1 MQFSPDVN
9 QSELRAKVNQIF
21 GLGKKPTVFVRG
33 VFNTIKITNNNFQR
47 IREEK
52 IVLTLIEAFPFS

>member
-9 QSELRAKVNQIF
+9 QFELRAKVNQIF
-21 GLGKKPTVFVRG
+21 GLGKNPTVFVRG
-33 VFNTIKITNNNFQR
+33 VFNTIKITNNNFQS

-52 IVLTLIEAFPFS
+52 IV